1 MPTLVT
7 IGINTPADGYNYYI
21 GPCGGTLVAYP
32 GNTTVE
38 DVIQVDLEDPIYG
51 FAGGETTYCYQIC
64 TVELSNADF
73 DPGGGG
79 SGSSGTSGSSNEVCC
94 CEGQGTLND
103 PIPTPSDPPDRYGVG
118 STSCCGVINNWEF
131 VLDSGS
137 PAPQVGQVYLI
148 YGTCYEIT
156 SIGVST
162 GPPVENPLQ
171 IPNGCADA
179 NCECSWQ
186 LLSCR
191 SGANG
196 PIVSFDNTYIPT
208 TGQNGDIYTLNDV
221 CYYFSPVPL
230 STPPTLTLQQSDVT
244 SGGCDNCGDNQSETF
259 VFIDCTSNDT
269 LNIEVTGIP
278 NSVSNDGLV
287 GITVFNSG
295 IGSPFPNSI
304 GGCVGITEITE
315 SPNQISITYNDLTS
329 SLISPSQ
336 LCSCPSIRVPAL
348 SCDGVT
354 PIEFDVYQYPSQ
366 PSPVVGDAIY
376 VPVGG
381 APGYP
386 QYEDE
391 CYRVTGSAS
400 GGSLIP
406 VSFNN
411 ITIIEG
417 PTDCND
423 PACP

>member
-32 GNTTVE
+32 GNTTPD

-64 TVELSNADF
+64 TVELSNQDF

-79 SGSSGTSGSSNEVCC
+79 SGSSNEVCC

-196 PIVSFDNTYIPT
+196 PIVSFDNLYTPN
-208 TGQNGDIYTLNDV
+208 TGQSGDIYTINDI

-259 VFIDCTSNDT
+259 VFGDCTGSIDNT
-269 LNIEVTGIP
+269 VNIEVTGIP
-278 NSVSNDGLV
+278 NNVTNDDIV
-287 GITVFNSG
+287 GITVSNLSVG
-295 IGSPFPNSI
+295 NPFPNSI
-304 GGCVGITEITE
+304 GGCLGILSATEGSAST
-315 SPNQISITYNDLTS
+315 SITYSELVSATIS
-329 SLISPSQ
+329 SST
-336 LCSCPSIRVPAL
+336 CSCPSVRL
-348 SCDGVT
+348 KGQSCKNSEVQV
-354 PIEFDVYQYPSQ
+354 EFDIFQWGGGTPTTS
-366 PSPVVGDAIY
+366 DLIY
-376 VPVGG
+376 IPPGG
-381 APGYP
+381 APGYT
-386 QYEDE
+386 QYEDT
-391 CYRVTGSAS
+391 CFRVLGNGSGVSAVPLNYENIQYLTG
-400 GGSLIP
+400 
-406 VSFNN
+406 
-411 ITIIEG
+411 
-417 PTDCND
+417 TDCTN
-423 PACP
+423 ALCEE